1 MNLQRMVIKERIQ
14 LVNDIHQRLITE
26 RRLIMNNITNMTR
39 EEINK
44 FSGVEP
50 YCFETDREEDW
61 YKMGC
66 IDGLEAA
73 DAEPN
78 IRRLWHNPSEEP
90 QDDLE
95 LIIYKYKDNFWFT
108 RKQNIIKCR

>member
-1 MNLQRMVIKERIQ
+1 
-14 LVNDIHQRLITE
+14 
-26 RRLIMNNITNMTR
+26 MTR

-108 RKQNIIKCR
+108 RKQNIIKYLDEADAAEYTELVTNAVNTYKASKTNKHKKPYQVL

>member
-1 MNLQRMVIKERIQ
+1 
-14 LVNDIHQRLITE
+14 
-26 RRLIMNNITNMTR
+26 MNNITNMTR

-66 IDGLEAA
+66 IDGLEWLLYLQFLQA
-73 DAEPN
+73 
-78 IRRLWHNPSEEP
+78 
-90 QDDLE
+90 
-95 LIIYKYKDNFWFT
+95 
-108 RKQNIIKCR
+108 KQSSVISH